1 MTQIVIVSG
10 STNKSSRLYG
20 LIQYSQ
26 PKLEEW
32 GYEIKTIHVAD
43 LPAEDLIGANF
54 NSPQI
59 IEALSWIE
67 QADAVIIGSPVYK
80 ASYTGVLKT
89 FLDLIP
95 MKGLR
100 DKITLPFFIGGSI
113 AHLLAIDYALK
124 PVIAALGGHHILGGV
139 YAVDQAISRFDNH
152 VFEVSE
158 EIRNRL
164 DDALGQ
170 LNEELQ
176 WRKTRS
182 KEISPG

>member
-1 MTQIVIVSG
+1 MAQIVIISG
-10 STNKSSRLYG
+10 STNRSSRLYG

-26 PKLEEW
+26 PRLEAW
-32 GYEIKTIHVAD
+32 GHEIRTIHVAD
-43 LPAEDLIGANF
+43 LPAQDLIQANF
-54 NSPQI
+54 NSPEI
-59 IEALSWIE
+59 IEAVGWVE

-100 DKITLPFFIGGSI
+100 DKITLPYFIGGSI

-139 YAVDQAISRFDNH
+139 YAVDQAISRFDNN

-158 EIRNRL
+158 EIRQRL

-170 LNEELQ
+170 LHDELQ
-176 WRKTRS
+176 WKKARN
-182 KEISPG
+182 KEIAAG